1 MLVKRAVWTVVGA
14 AGVAV
19 SLALSGCATPTT
31 AATGAE
37 VADKAA
43 YPVTISNCGKK
54 YTFEKAPS
62 RVVVMNGGSV
72 AEVSALLELGLG
84 DRIIANAQSYGAS
97 EVPGRVEAIKKLPTG
112 GVKLNDLADIPRE
125 AMIGLA
131 PDFVISTYDGGFRAE
146 AGFATRED
154 LAKIGANTYAPAS
167 ACGEVGTFSHTPTIE
182 DSYAMLR
189 DLGTIFGVSDR
200 AEKIIAD
207 SKKQIDQIA
216 KLVADEP
223 AQNAML
229 IIPGLAMGGQFSAV
243 CGIGIWNDIM
253 AKAGVTN
260 AFADATDQMFANPSK
275 EQVAVADIDALIVV
289 NYQSPD
295 SEADAKALLAQFP
308 QWDAAKNNRYV
319 VLSDSIYLGP
329 SNHLA
334 VEQMAK
340 AFHPDAF

>member
-1 MLVKRAVWTVVGA
+1 MNVKRTVMAAVGA
-14 AGVAV
+14 LC
-19 SLALSGCATPTT
+19 LATT
-31 AATGAE
+31 AACATTTTAAE
-37 VADKAA
+37 SGEKDRGDA
-43 YPVTISNCGKK
+43 YPVTITNCGKE
-54 YTFEKAPS
+54 YTYTEAPS

-84 DRIIANAQSYGAS
+84 DKIVANAQSYGAS

-112 GVKLNDLADIPRE
+112 DIELNEMMDIPRE

-154 LAKIGANTYAPAS
+154 LAKVGANTYAPES
-167 ACGEVGTFSHTPTIE
+167 ACGDVGTVSHQPTIE

-189 DLGTIFGVSDR
+189 DLGRIFGVGEK

-207 SKKQIDQIA
+207 SKERIA
-216 KLVADEP
+216 AVEKKVGGEQELK
-223 AQNAML
+223 AML
-229 IIPGLAMGGQFSAV
+229 IIPGMAMGDPFSSV
-243 CGIGIWNDIM
+243 GDNGIWNDIM

-260 AFADATDQMFANPSK
+260 AFAGASDNMFANPSK
-275 EQVAVADIDALIVV
+275 EQVAKADIDALVVV
-289 NYQSPD
+289 NYQAPD
-295 SEADAKALLAQFP
+295 SDADAKALFDQFP
-308 QWDAAKNNRYV
+308 QWDAAKAKRYV

-329 SNHLA
+329 SNAIA
-334 VEQMAK
+334 VEKIAK